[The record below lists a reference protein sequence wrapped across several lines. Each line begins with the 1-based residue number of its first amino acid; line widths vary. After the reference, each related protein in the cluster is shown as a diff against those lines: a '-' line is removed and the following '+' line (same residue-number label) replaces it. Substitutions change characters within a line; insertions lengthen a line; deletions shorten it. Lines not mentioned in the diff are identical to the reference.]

1 MPLAPESKETRAEG
15 AGTVIRDTVA
25 EVIIETAIEDPGL
38 GLGLVLGSITLVVVI
53 VWTIIK
59 SFFEL
64 MGGPPQNLFG

>member
-1 MPLAPESKETRAEG
+1 MPLAPESKETRAGG

-25 EVIIETAIEDPGL
+25 EVIIETAIEDP

>member
-1 MPLAPESKETRAEG
+1 MPLAPESKETQAEG

-38 GLGLVLGSITLVVVI
+38 GLVLGSITLVIVI

>member
-38 GLGLVLGSITLVVVI
+38 GLVLGSITLVVVI